1 WTPAILAHPA
11 LEIAMNANWWGLQT
25 ERLYRA
31 IGRISENEAFSGMPL
46 SGVDHTGADY
56 CLTEEF
62 VSVYRMHPLMRD
74 DLEIRSAR
82 DGRHITTM
90 EMMAGVVGNQDQLTI
105 FQGQNWDFADIFY
118 SFGVAYPGAITLHNF
133 PNFLREL
140 QRPDREIVDLASI
153 DVM

>member
-1 WTPAILAHPA
+1 EYPYWDEERLFVTARMINAALMAKIHTVEWTPAILAHPV
-11 LEIAMNANWWGLQT
+11 LQISMHANWWGLQT

-74 DLEIRSAR
+74 DLQIRSAR

-90 EMMAGVVGNQDQLTI
+90 EMMRGIVGNQDQL
-105 FQGQNWDFADIFY
+105 A
-118 SFGVAYPGAITLHNF
+118 
-133 PNFLREL
+133 
-140 QRPDREIVDLASI
+140 
-153 DVM
+153 